1 MGEGLA
7 RLSGRT
13 ASTLAFVMRP
23 YLTQE
28 HPLRFGH
35 RGSNLLWPQN
45 TMAAF
50 EWALGLGL
58 RYLETDVHATRDGRV
73 VAFHDD
79 RLDLLTDGHGKVWDR
94 DWDDVRRLD
103 AAYHFDRAHGHPL
116 RGTGVGIPL
125 LEEVLATFP
134 RCLLNLDLKQ
144 AGMEDLL
151 AAEITRL
158 GAEDRVLVGSFHDR
172 RLTRFRKASGGRV
185 ATSAGPGEV
194 LAATAASRLRRP
206 LHSAADAFQ
215 VPERS
220 GPLRVVGK
228 RFVEAAHAAGKQV
241 HVWVVNDPAAMHR
254 LLDLGVDGIVTD
266 RADLLVEVLNERS
279 GE

>member
-1 MGEGLA
+1 MA
-7 RLSGRT
+7 RLSRSAPY
-13 ASTLAFVMRP
+13 ASPVMRP
-23 YLTQE
+23 YLSHE

-79 RLDLLTDGHGKVWDR
+79 RLDDLTDGRGNVWDR
-94 DWDDVRRLD
+94 DWSDLQGLD
-103 AAYHFDRAHGHPL
+103 AACHFDPAGGFPM
-116 RGTGVGIPL
+116 RGTGVRIPL
-125 LEEVLATFP
+125 LEEVLAAFP
-134 RCLLNLDLKQ
+134 QCLLNLDLKQ
-144 AGMEDLL
+144 PGMEDLL
-151 AAEITRL
+151 AAELARL

-172 RLTRFRKASGGRV
+172 RLTRFRRASGGRV

-194 LAATAASRLRRP
+194 LAAMTAARLGKP
-206 LHSAADAFQ
+206 LRGAADAYQ

-220 GPLRVVGK
+220 GPLRVVTR
-228 RFVEAAHAAGKQV
+228 RFVEAAHAGGKQV
-241 HVWVVNDPAAMHR
+241 HVWVVNDPADMHR

-266 RADLLVEVLNERS
+266 RADLLVEVLAER
-279 GE
+279 GGR

>member
-1 MGEGLA
+1 
-7 RLSGRT
+7 
-13 ASTLAFVMRP
+13 MRP
-23 YLTQE
+23 YLAQE

-45 TMAAF
+45 TLPAF

-79 RLDLLTDGHGKVWDR
+79 RLDDLTDGRGKVWEHT
-94 DWDDVRRLD
+94 WEELSHLD
-103 AAYHFDRAHGHPL
+103 AAFCFDPEHGFPL
-116 RGTGVGIPL
+116 RGTGVRIPL

-134 RCLLNLDLKQ
+134 QCLLNLDLKQ
-144 AGMEDLL
+144 EGMEVVL
-151 AAEITRL
+151 AAEIARL

-172 RLTRFRKASGGRV
+172 RLRRFRRASQGRV
-185 ATSAGPGEV
+185 ATSAGPAEV
-194 LAATAASRLRRP
+194 LAAMTAARLGRP
-206 LHSAADAFQ
+206 LAGAPDAYQ

-220 GPLRVVGK
+220 GPLRVVSR
-228 RFVEAAHAAGKQV
+228 RFVAAAHAGGKQV
-241 HVWVVNDPAAMHR
+241 HVWVVNDPADMHR

-266 RADLLVEVLNERS
+266 RADLLVRVLEER
-279 GE
+279 GGR